1 MAALTCSY
9 HLRYVSSSPSVS
21 LSLFVVVRRVFVT
34 MSLRCLYE
42 ASTPP
47 GSTSHTFIKTKSLYI
62 YIHYIAR
69 PLLTL
74 LQASFGLSASSGTL
88 ITGPL
93 HNLPMILGLQ
103 NDVLGFDK
111 DYATGNPLSA
121 VQLLIRDG
129 MDKQTALLRIVGHH
143 NKLVTAMMAEANRFT
158 GTEAEKAYVDAAS
171 RWPNAM
177 AKWMLSCQRYKVT

>member
-1 MAALTCSY
+1 
-9 HLRYVSSSPSVS
+9 
-21 LSLFVVVRRVFVT
+21 
-34 MSLRCLYE
+34 
-42 ASTPP
+42 
-47 GSTSHTFIKTKSLYI
+47 
-62 YIHYIAR
+62 
-69 PLLTL
+69 
-74 LQASFGLSASSGTL
+74 
-88 ITGPL
+88 
-93 HNLPMILGLQ
+93 MILGLQ